1 MTSEGVEL
9 TFVHTDFSKRHVRRS
24 NRGSWRGL
32 YALIP
37 LTAILLLLAARLKL
51 RGPLHQILLVGVVL
65 VVAVLAFLWSEGH
78 ADLMGSEG
86 ADAEAETSELSAAGI
101 EPGRFAPSITALQ
114 AHYRQVMFSRHS
126 PGITEGRRLPKHER

>member
-1 MTSEGVEL
+1 MTCEGVEL
-9 TFVHTDFSKRHVRRS
+9 TSVRTDFSKRQVKRS
-24 NRGSWRGL
+24 KRGSWLGL

-37 LTAILLLLAARLKL
+37 FTAILLLLAARLKV
-51 RGPLHQILLVGVVL
+51 RAPLHQILLVAV
-65 VVAVLAFLWSEGH
+65 VVAVAFLAFLWSEGH

-86 ADAEAETSELSAAGI
+86 VDAEAEASESGAAGI

-126 PGITEGRRLPKHER
+126 PEITEGRRLPKHEQ